1 VIPITAVASGDRWN
15 QDMYEIQ
22 FHPADIRKQVRY
34 YFLSRIGFRW
44 LIAAMVA
51 VAVVLTAGTIL
62 APLGI
67 QSLLLSGQLH
77 TLSQKHSL
85 EHEVLAERM
94 KGLERLER
102 EVASARALQRQ
113 MSLILGAP
121 QSSEGLGGYP
131 EPETLALEVP
141 EAQLAVRRG
150 LKLDSDTRALL
161 TLADELASFAQSNED
176 LAQAVPSICP
186 LPIGT
191 FVLTSPFGNRTS
203 PFTNT
208 IDFHSGL
215 DLAAREGTPV
225 LSSGG
230 GRVVFAGRYPL
241 RRNVRWWRYG
251 NVVVVAHG
259 ERYLT
264 IYAHLQEISVRRGA
278 NLRRGEE
285 LGTVGNTG
293 WSTSPHLHYE
303 VRVRSEENNEP
314 VPVDPRIYILN
325 YQWTGHEELL
335 VQGRY
340 APAPAFDPLPSRM
353 QGR

>member
-1 VIPITAVASGDRWN
+1 
-15 QDMYEIQ
+15 
-22 FHPADIRKQVRY
+22 
-34 YFLSRIGFRW
+34 
-44 LIAAMVA
+44 
-51 VAVVLTAGTIL
+51 
-62 APLGI
+62 
-67 QSLLLSGQLH
+67 
-77 TLSQKHSL
+77 
-85 EHEVLAERM
+85 
-94 KGLERLER
+94 
-102 EVASARALQRQ
+102 
-113 MSLILGAP
+113 MSLILGSP
-121 QSSEGLGGYP
+121 QDSEGLGGYP
-131 EPETLALEVP
+131 EQPESLLQVA
-141 EAQLAVRRG
+141 EARSADQRA

-161 TLADELASFAQSNED
+161 TLADELASFARSNED

-208 IDFHSGL
+208 VDFHSGI

-225 LSSGG
+225 LSVGG

-278 NLRRGEE
+278 RLRRGEE

-293 WSTSPHLHYE
+293 WSTSPHLHFE
-303 VRVRSEENNEP
+303 VRVLTEGSDEP
-314 VPVDPRIYILN
+314 EPVDPRIYILN

-335 VQGRY
+335 VRGRN

-353 QGR
+353 RGR

>member
-1 VIPITAVASGDRWN
+1 
-15 QDMYEIQ
+15 MYEIQ

-34 YFLSRIGFRW
+34 HFLSRKGFRW
-44 LIAAMVA
+44 LVVVWAILVMVLA
-51 VAVVLTAGTIL
+51 AGTIL
-62 APLGI
+62 APLGVR
-67 QSLLLSGQLH
+67 SLLLTGQLH
-77 TLSQKHSL
+77 NLSQQHHL
-85 EHEVLAERM
+85 QREILTQRTTA
-94 KGLERLER
+94 LNRLER

-113 MSLILGAP
+113 MSLILGSP
-121 QSSEGLGGYP
+121 QGSEGLGGYP
-131 EPETLALEVP
+131 EPETLNLEVP
-141 EAQLAVRRG
+141 EASLAVRRG
-150 LKLDSDTRALL
+150 LKLESDTKALL
-161 TLADELASFAQSNED
+161 ILADELASFAQSNAD

-186 LPIGT
+186 LPVGT

-208 IDFHSGL
+208 VDFHSGI
-215 DLAAREGTPV
+215 DLST
-225 LSSGG
+225 GG

-259 ERYLT
+259 EGYLT
-264 IYAHLQEISVRRGA
+264 IYAHLLEITVRRGA
-278 NLRRGEE
+278 DVRRGEE

-303 VRVRSEENNEP
+303 VRVREEEGDEP

-335 VQGRY
+335 VRGRR
-340 APAPAFDPLPSRM
+340 APVPRFDPLPSRM
-353 QGR
+353 RGR

>member
-1 VIPITAVASGDRWN
+1 
-15 QDMYEIQ
+15 MYEIQ

-34 YFLSRIGFRW
+34 YFLSRKGFRN
-44 LIAAMVA
+44 LVGVGVVA
-51 VAVVLTAGTIL
+51 AVVLAAGLIL

-67 QSLLLSGQLH
+67 QSLLLTGKL
-77 TLSQKHSL
+77 HSL
-85 EHEVLAERM
+85 GQQHRLQQEI
-94 KGLERLER
+94 LEQRSMTLTRLER
-102 EVASARALQRQ
+102 EVTSARALQRQ
-113 MSLILGAP
+113 MSLILGSP
-121 QSSEGLGGYP
+121 QGSEGPGGYP
-131 EPETLALEVP
+131 EPAPVDLLVP
-141 EAQLAVRRG
+141 EAQLAVRRA
-150 LKLDSDTRALL
+150 LKLDSDTKALL
-161 TLADELASFAQSNED
+161 TLADELASFARTNQD

-225 LSSGG
+225 LAAGG

-251 NVVVVAHG
+251 NVVVVAHD

-264 IYAHLQEISVRRGA
+264 IYAHLHEISVRRGQT
-278 NLRRGEE
+278 LRRGEE

-293 WSTSPHLHYE
+293 WSTSPHLHFE
-303 VRVRSEENNEP
+303 VRVRADNEDEP

-335 VQGRY
+335 VQART
-340 APAPAFDPLPSRM
+340 APPPSFDPLPSRM